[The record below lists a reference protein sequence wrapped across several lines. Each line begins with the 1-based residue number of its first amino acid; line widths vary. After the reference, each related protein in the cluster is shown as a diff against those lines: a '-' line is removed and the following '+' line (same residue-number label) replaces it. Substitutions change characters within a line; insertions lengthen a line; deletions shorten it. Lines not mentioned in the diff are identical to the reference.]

1 MLRSDR
7 GASAGFSATLS
18 FIHSVPDKDKI
29 RITKL
34 KTQIPDIRMEKSEGS
49 Q

>member
-1 MLRSDR
+1 MLRSDT
-7 GASAGFSATLS
+7 GASADFSAALS
-18 FIHSVPDKDKI
+18 FIHSVTDKDKI

-34 KTQIPDIRMEKSEGS
+34 KTQIPDITMEKAEGS

>member
-7 GASAGFSATLS
+7 GASTVCFS
-18 FIHSVPDKDKI
+18 FIHSITAKVKI

-34 KTQIPDIRMEKSEGS
+34 KKQIPDIRMEKAEGS

>member
-7 GASAGFSATLS
+7 GASACFSAALS
-18 FIHSVPDKDKI
+18 FIHSVIDKDKR

-34 KTQIPDIRMEKSEGS
+34 KTRIPDIRMKKAERT